1 MKEGNY
7 QDAIDLNR
15 NVVMK
20 NKGAG
25 RLWASFIQ
33 IVHQY
38 SSIHYLFI
46 L

>member
-1 MKEGNY
+1 MKEGDY
-7 QDAIDLNR
+7 QKALDLNR
-15 NVVMK
+15 DVVMK

-38 SSIHYLFI
+38 TYSLPSFI
-46 L
+46 P